1 VKPVYLTLALLVA
14 APSLAWAAPADFAA
28 AHDGGDWAGC
38 VFQEGFDPYEITLT
52 RAKNGFIVTYPSL
65 CYGTHRRAIGNT
77 TDAAEIIHTD
87 ETSICVPMMMVDYS
101 LRGEDLHLTFH
112 GAISATARLRLL
124 TPQSAPAACQTQG
137 LTS

>member
-1 VKPVYLTLALLVA
+1 MKSICRTLALLVA
-14 APSLAWAAPADFAA
+14 TPSFAWATPADFAA

-38 VFQEGFDPYEITLT
+38 VFQQGFDPYEITLI
-52 RAKNGFIVTYPSL
+52 RAKSGFIVTYPNL

-112 GAISATARLRLL
+112 GAISATARLRPL